1 MIVTVSGGFEGAPTV
16 DHEAMVG
23 PVSVFRR
30 FGNG

>member
-1 MIVTVSGGFEGAPTV
+1 MIVTVSGGFEGAPII
-16 DHEAMVG
+16 DHEAVVG